1 MADPKAFQSLSE
13 LTGAA
18 PSIAKLDLGVTDDA
32 VLLTVLG
39 NVRFEFCGSQCSTL
53 SVSKLFRNV
62 PFLTSLEMSLF
73 LLICLLSL
81 GCPPSEA
88 LRRGLCGAFR
98 A

>member
-1 MADPKAFQSLSE
+1 MLLKMENDVNASLR
-13 LTGAA
+13 
-18 PSIAKLDLGVTDDA
+18 V
-32 VLLTVLG
+32 
-39 NVRFEFCGSQCSTL
+39 
-53 SVSKLFRNV
+53 VSKLFRNV